1 MIDKARAERLRLGID
16 VGGTNTDAALLC
28 GKDVIATAKSFTT
41 PDVRSGVVNAV
52 TRILERSGVRRDS
65 IEAVMIGTTQFVN
78 AFVQRRGL
86 AQVAILRVS
95 LPKADGVPPLAGWPD
110 DAARAVGEH
119 IYMVGGGSYYT
130 GNDYAPLDEE
140 AIRLAAMDA
149 RDKGLRTVA
158 ISANF
163 APIRPDL
170 EHRARDIVRK
180 VMPEALTTLSSDVG
194 GIGLIDRENA
204 AIINAS
210 LADLGVMVVRSLER
224 AIKDLS
230 IEAPVFISQNDGT
243 LLSTKIAAMLPIL
256 TCSSGPTN
264 SIRGA
269 AFLTGLPDAIVVD
282 IGGTTTDIGFVT
294 HGFPRETTAANY
306 IGGVRTNFRMPDVL
320 SIGVGG
326 GSHVREVDGG
336 WKVGPESVGFRLA
349 EEGQIFGG
357 PILTAS
363 DIAVRAGL
371 AAIGD
376 PSRVQDIPRAIV
388 DAALDD
394 IQMQIEDAID
404 QIKVSAAPLPLLL
417 VGGGNIIVS
426 RPLKGASQML
436 RPPHAEVAN
445 AVGAAIALISGR
457 VDKLYDVPSLGREA
471 ALRMAKDDAKAA
483 AVRAGA
489 DADRVEIVEVIEL
502 PMMHMRAGATQIK
515 VRAVGPVAALA

>member
-1 MIDKARAERLRLGID
+1 MSDKLTSERLRLGID
-16 VGGTNTDAALLC
+16 VGGTNTDAALLA
-28 GKDVIATAKSFTT
+28 GKEVVATAKSFTT
-41 PDVRSGVVNAV
+41 ADVRSGVVSTV
-52 TRILERSGVRRDS
+52 TRLLESSGVRRDS

-78 AFVQRRGL
+78 AFVQRRDL
-86 AQVAILRVS
+86 SHVAILRVS

-110 DAARAVGEH
+110 DAVDAVGEH

-130 GNDYAPLDEE
+130 GVDYAPLDED
-140 AIRLAAMDA
+140 AIERAAVDA
-149 RDKGLRTVA
+149 RGKGLRSVA

-170 EHRARDIVRK
+170 EYRVRDIVAK
-180 VMPEALTTLSSDVG
+180 VMPDALITVSSDVG

-210 LADLGVMVVRSLER
+210 LAGLASRVVASLQT
-224 AIKDLS
+224 AITELS
-230 IEAPVFISQNDGT
+230 IRAPVFISQNDGT
-243 LLSTKIAAMLPIL
+243 LISTSTASALPIL

-269 AFLTGLPDAIVVD
+269 AFLTGSSDAIVVD

-294 HGFPRETTAANY
+294 GGFPRETTSANY

-326 GSHVREVDGG
+326 GSYVRQRGDR
-336 WKVGPESVGFRLA
+336 WTVGPDSVGFRLA
-349 EEGQIFGG
+349 SEGQLFGG
-357 PILTAS
+357 SVLTAT
-363 DIAVRAGL
+363 DIAVQAGL

-376 PSRVQDIPRAIV
+376 PTRLQPLSRANL
-388 DAALDD
+388 DAVLEN
-394 IQMQIEDAID
+394 IQLQIEEAID

-457 VDKLYDVPSLGREA
+457 VDKLYDVPKLGRDV
-471 ALRMAKDDAKAA
+471 ALQMAKDEAKAA
-483 AVRAGA
+483 AVKAGA
-489 DADRVEIVEVIEL
+489 HPDHVEIVEVIEL
-502 PMMHMRAGATQIK
+502 PMTHMRAGASQIK
-515 VRAVGPVAALA
+515 VRAVGPVAALG

>member
-1 MIDKARAERLRLGID
+1 MNGKHPGERVRLGID

-28 GKDVIATAKSFTT
+28 GKEVVATAKSFTT
-41 PDVRSGVVNAV
+41 SDVRSGVVGAV
-52 TRILERSGVRRDS
+52 TRLLERSGVERKA

-78 AFVQRRGL
+78 AFVQRRDL
-86 AQVAILRVS
+86 AQVAIVRVS

-110 DAARAVGEH
+110 DAVRAVGEH

-130 GNDYAPLDEE
+130 GVDYAPLDVE
-140 AIRLAAMDA
+140 AIERAAVDA
-149 RDKGLRTVA
+149 REKGLRNIA

-170 EHRARDIVRK
+170 EYRARDIVAR
-180 VMPEALTTLSSDVG
+180 VMPDALITVSSDVG

-210 LADLGVMVVRSLER
+210 LAGLAASVVASLQTAFTE
-224 AIKDLS
+224 LS
-230 IEAPVFISQNDGT
+230 IHAPVFISQNDGT
-243 LLSTKIAAMLPIL
+243 LISTSTASALPIL

-269 AFLTGLPDAIVVD
+269 AFLTGSSDAIVVD
-282 IGGTTTDIGFVT
+282 IGGTTSDIGFVT
-294 HGFPRETTAANY
+294 GGFPRETTSANY

-326 GSHVREVDGG
+326 GSLVQQSSGG

-349 EEGQIFGG
+349 SEAQLFGG
-357 PILTAS
+357 STLTAT
-363 DIAVRAGL
+363 DVAVRAGL

-376 PSRVQDIPRAIV
+376 AAKVQALSRAD
-388 DAALDD
+388 LDTVLEN
-394 IQMQIEDAID
+394 IQVQIEEAID

-457 VDKLYDVPSLGREA
+457 VDKLYDVPKLGREA
-471 ALRMAKDDAKAA
+471 ALRMAKNDAKAA
-483 AVRAGA
+483 AIKAGA
-489 DADRVEIVEVIEL
+489 HPDRVEIVEVIEL
-502 PMMHMRAGATQIK
+502 PMTHMRAGATQIK
-515 VRAVGPVAALA
+515 VRAVGPVAGLG